1 MKKFALPFAALAL
14 LVCLF
19 ATSAF
24 ANDVT
29 YATAS
34 VNLRVGPG
42 TQYAVL
48 CVIPSGAQV
57 YIEQP
62 DVGSGWTMVD
72 FGNYTGYV
80 ATKYLMVGQN
90 IETGTNGVPGVAGT
104 YEASA
109 AVNMRSGPGTQ
120 YAVVFVVP
128 QGTYVYVDSVTNG
141 WAHANYGNANGYISS
156 EYLIGLGGSNTAATV
171 TSNTGPSGNA
181 GNGAYTIT
189 GNVNLRTGPGTEYAS
204 MLVIPAGAQVSVSD
218 YANGWAHVN
227 YAGYVGYVSTK
238 YISGLGGANTYVAP
252 SAPNTAKAASGTSW
266 YNGCDYSNVYDYGY
280 YYSYN
285 KDVVNALGGSPE
297 ALIQHFVTYGM
308 DEGRQGRASFNVYTF
323 MEQHPELHERFGN
336 NLRLYYLNACGL
348 A

>member
-1 MKKFALPFAALAL
+1 MKKFALPFASLAL

-57 YIEQP
+57 SIEQP
-62 DVGSGWTMVD
+62 DTGSGWTMVD
-72 FGNYTGYV
+72 YGDYTGYA

-90 IETGTNGVPGVAGT
+90 VETGT

-120 YAVVFVVP
+120 YAVVLVVP
-128 QGTYVYVDSVTNG
+128 QGTYVYVDSVSNG
-141 WAHANYGNANGYISS
+141 WAHASYGNANGYISS
-156 EYLIGLGGSNTAATV
+156 EYLIGLGGQTTTD

-181 GNGAYTIT
+181 GNGAYSIT

-218 YANGWAHVN
+218 YANGWAHVT

-238 YISGLGGANTYVAP
+238 YISGLGGAATYQPV
-252 SAPNTAKAASGTSW
+252 STAKAASGTSW

-308 DEGRQGRASFNVYTF
+308 DEGRQGRESFNVYTF